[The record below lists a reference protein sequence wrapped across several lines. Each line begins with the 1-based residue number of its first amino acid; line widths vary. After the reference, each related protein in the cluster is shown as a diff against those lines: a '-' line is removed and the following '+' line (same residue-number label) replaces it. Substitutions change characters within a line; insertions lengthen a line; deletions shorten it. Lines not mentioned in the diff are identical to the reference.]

1 MKLDIQ
7 FVKTLAFLW
16 SAFSSDS
23 VLAISSCCNT
33 DFNRLNKTY
42 IYLLN
47 CYSTVPVSVFYEDT
61 LSHIY
66 NSSQIFIP
74 SVRIINL
81 VILKVCNKIYFR
93 IWKTISILENNFK
106 FIYCQIIST
115 CFNVINLHINSL
127 SFLIKSL
134 EFEVV
139 QFLLYS

>member
-47 CYSTVPVSVFYEDT
+47 CYSTVPMSVVYEDT

-66 NSSQIFIP
+66 NSSQ
-74 SVRIINL
+74 
-81 VILKVCNKIYFR
+81 
-93 IWKTISILENNFK
+93 
-106 FIYCQIIST
+106 FIYTASKNYK
-115 CFNVINLHINSL
+115 FSYL
-127 SFLIKSL
+127 KSL
-134 EFEVV
+134 
-139 QFLLYS
+139 Q